1 LPRLSAISFGG
12 RVVLSTPIVANPAR
26 GMMRLW
32 TLDAHA
38 HGAEVVSYF
47 RWRQAPFAQEQMR
60 TADRRLWRGH
70 TRFQRLAKLT
80 HQPRFA

>member
-1 LPRLSAISFGG
+1 LPRLSAISFGE
-12 RVVLSTPIVANPAR
+12 RVVLSNPIVASPAR

-47 RWRQAPFAQEQMR
+47 RWRQAPFAQEQIPLIG
-60 TADRRLWRGH
+60 ASGVA
-70 TRFQRLAKLT
+70 TRDFSVWLS
-80 HQPRFA
+80 